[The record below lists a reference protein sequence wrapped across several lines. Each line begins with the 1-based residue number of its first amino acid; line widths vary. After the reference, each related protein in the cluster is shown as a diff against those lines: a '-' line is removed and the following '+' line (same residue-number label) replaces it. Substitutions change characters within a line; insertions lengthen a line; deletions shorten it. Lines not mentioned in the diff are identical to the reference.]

1 MLIWCFPSLSQT
13 EYLALLLI
21 SAVDDVWVLYS
32 PHLQASIQRSR
43 RFLSESLSV
52 SATVSITCHGS
63 FDSIT
68 YGLTE
73 DPLINWTVSNVER
86 IFLNWSPLNDPTS
99 RAYLTDFTISFSLS
113 GLKKNS
119 SLLISLQKIGSK
131 TLEHITKISLNQR
144 LIEAIHSAHT
154 LAPR

>member
-43 RFLSESLSV
+43 RFLSESLSI

-113 GLKKNS
+113 ELKKKQFVINFFAENRQQN
-119 SLLISLQKIGSK
+119 LG
-131 TLEHITKISLNQR
+131 TYN
-144 LIEAIHSAHT
+144 
-154 LAPR
+154 